1 MSDSGITDE
10 SVIYFTSP
18 ANKTPPEALFHRLN
32 CIDGIKIL
40 CKLTRCV
47 QKHRGA
53 TIACINDDT
62 SFLPL
67 AEELEQQTDKL
78 FLLLAHQQSQQL
90 ILPQEK
96 IILAMS
102 DWQAIKIGWKKDTVI
117 QNYEFHCHLVDV
129 LGRMIRNCLKDC
141 LSEDN
146 IDLAIDSPL
155 TTCIRCVLITVPEN
169 IELLAKLRGLA
180 THVAASGN
188 CEHDSRIRISFLQE
202 RISRDHK
209 RLYHSLSKLQG
220 PLANLQ
226 AMQSLPHQKAR
237 LESLLGLVSGGIL
250 EAENIDVD
258 SSRIFQLATEIID
271 IYWLIVAQGLQALEE
286 VQFAEYLSNE

>member
-1 MSDSGITDE
+1 MSDTKTPGE
-10 SVIYFTSP
+10 SVVFFSSEFKS
-18 ANKTPPEALFHRLN
+18 APEALFHRLN

-53 TIACINDDT
+53 TIACINKDT

-78 FLLLAHQQSQQL
+78 FLLLTHQQNQQH

-96 IILAMS
+96 IILAVS
-102 DWQAIKIGWKKDTVI
+102 DWRAIKIGWQKDTVI

-129 LGRMIRNCLKDC
+129 LGRMMRNCLKDC
-141 LSEDN
+141 LLENKVELDT
-146 IDLAIDSPL
+146 DSPL
-155 TTCIRCVLITVPEN
+155 TNDIRAVLITVPEN

-180 THVAASGN
+180 THVAVSGN
-188 CEHDSRIRISFLQE
+188 CDHDSRIRISFLQE

-226 AMQSLPHQKAR
+226 SMQSLPHQKTR
-237 LESLLGLVSGGIL
+237 LDTLLDLISSGIL
-250 EAENIDVD
+250 EAAEVNVD
-258 SSRIFQLATEIID
+258 SGRVFQLATEIID
-271 IYWLIVAQGLQALEE
+271 IYWLIVAQGLQALEDA
-286 VQFAEYLSNE
+286 QFAEYLRTE